1 MESFERIAARAENR
15 EVQFEREINCKIY
28 SLYNERTLVM
38 TEMHDNYHKIKLA
51 FITDS
56 SYRILEI
63 AASMEKVPFESCRN
77 ALPSV
82 ERLAGTGV
90 FEGGVLRK
98 IKHIIPRN
106 EGCTHLYEMLESA
119 FRALFAASQKKSDA
133 EAGKEPRYIAKR
145 FPSLVGTCI
154 SFDRS

>member
-1 MESFERIAARAENR
+1 MITCAQNR
-15 EVQFEREINCKIY
+15 EVQFEREIRCKIY
-28 SLYNERTLVM
+28 SLDNETTLVM
-38 TEMHDNYHKIKLA
+38 TEMHDNYHKIGLA
-51 FITDS
+51 FTTDS

-63 AASMEKVPFESCRN
+63 SASMEKVPFESCRN
-77 ALPSV
+77 ALPSL

-98 IKHIIPRN
+98 INQIIPRN

-119 FRALFAASQKKSDA
+119 FRSLFAASQKKSA
-133 EAGKEPRYIAKR
+133 AGAVKESRDITKR
-145 FPSLVGTCI
+145 IPSLAGMCI